1 MRTVTQHNLGVI
13 IAYLLPG
20 FTALWGSSHFSVTL
34 RAWLGATPAN
44 SPTVSGFLYVTLAS
58 LGLGI
63 LVNTLRRIII
73 DPLHHRTGIV
83 PREWDYAQLQKN
95 ITAVEFLVTHQ
106 FRYYQFHANLFL
118 ALAFTGLVQ
127 LLRPGGWS
135 WWYAALL
142 LSVESLLWLGA
153 RDNLRNYFRR
163 LADVLGK
170 SIEAT
175 KTDTQRDLRVIEES
189 PIDNVVARR

>member
-20 FTALWGSSHFSVTL
+20 FTALWGASHFSATL
-34 RAWLGATPAN
+34 RGWLGTTPAN

-63 LVNTLRRIII
+63 LVNTLRRLTI

-83 PREWDYAQLQKN
+83 PREWDYAQLQEN

-118 ALAFTGLVQ
+118 ALAFAGLVQ
-127 LLRPGGWS
+127 WYRLGGWS
-135 WWYAALL
+135 WWNAALL
-142 LSVESLLWLGA
+142 LVVETLLWLGA

-163 LADVLGK
+163 LADVLGN
-170 SIEAT
+170 SVEAT
-175 KTDTQRDLRVIEES
+175 KTDSQIDLRIIE
-189 PIDNVVARR
+189 NLQ